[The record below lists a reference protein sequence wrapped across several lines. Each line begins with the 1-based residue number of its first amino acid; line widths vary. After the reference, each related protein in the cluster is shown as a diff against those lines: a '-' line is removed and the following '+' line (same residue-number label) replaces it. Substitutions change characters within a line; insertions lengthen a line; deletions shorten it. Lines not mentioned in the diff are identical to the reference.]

1 MISVHMYVC
10 IVVLYRTGNV
20 SVPTRRTNNV
30 SVPIP
35 IPAVQIGKSWYFN
48 CSARARYM
56 HNYGYVQVSVLYIY
70 FDRALHASRCSH
82 IAIGDAC
89 ERLVL

>member
-20 SVPTRRTNNV
+20 SVPILAV
-30 SVPIP
+30 Q

-48 CSARARYM
+48 CSARARDM